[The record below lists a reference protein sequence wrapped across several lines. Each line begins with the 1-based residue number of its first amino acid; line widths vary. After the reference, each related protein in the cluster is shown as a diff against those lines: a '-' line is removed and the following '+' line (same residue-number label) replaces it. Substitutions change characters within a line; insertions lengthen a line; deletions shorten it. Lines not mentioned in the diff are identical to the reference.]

1 MKACFSYSCT
11 IFAPMENA
19 GKNRNV
25 SICFEKIVGVMPPE
39 RFGEPFIS
47 ALSALYKGGKDEIE
61 AASYICSLFLS
72 AILLGFPTSRMHL
85 FVHCVQEN
93 YSRFSFNCKMYDT
106 IFALMK
112 EDSLSAMVLL
122 DADSRAAICE
132 CRKEDVFEALDFYTN
147 R

>member
-61 AASYICSLFLS
+61 AASYICSLFLGLRS
-72 AILLGFPTSRMHL
+72 AFESRRAPLGAH
-85 FVHCVQEN
+85 FV
-93 YSRFSFNCKMYDT
+93 
-106 IFALMK
+106 A
-112 EDSLSAMVLL
+112 
-122 DADSRAAICE
+122 
-132 CRKEDVFEALDFYTN
+132 
-147 R
+147 